1 MSRKILKLLI
11 AIVILLVANIGIFTF
26 VKDFMIVFWISYVFA
41 MIACGIS
48 IYVEVFSA
56 VKEKLIFR
64 YSISAVTY
72 LYLVVA
78 VAAAYISAHVL
89 ILFPL
94 TAFMIQLAILAAYIV
109 CLLAVLINNSAIK
122 EQQQERGR
130 DIANFEYIKNLMNT
144 VISKVPYGDP
154 DRKTIQHAGDAI
166 ASGQVR
172 SSEATYELEQQMILH
187 IENLDKAV
195 SENDRSRI
203 SEFCKQIE
211 AAAEARKRI
220 LSGRARF

>member
-1 MSRKILKLLI
+1 MSRKLLKLLI

-26 VKDFMIVFWISYVFA
+26 VTDFLIVFWISYVFA

-48 IYVEVFSA
+48 ISVEIFSA

-78 VAAAYISAHVL
+78 VAAAYISAHAL

-94 TAFMIQLAILAAYIV
+94 AAFMLQLVILAAYIV

-130 DIANFEYIKNLMNT
+130 DIANFEYIKDMMNT

-172 SSEATYELEQQMILH
+172 SNEAAYELEQQMISH

-195 SENDRSRI
+195 ADNDRSKI

-211 AAAEARKRI
+211 AAAEARKQI
-220 LSGRARF
+220 LSRRARF